1 MTNYKSVVNTAKNNK
16 LIRAELRE
24 FVLCKAI
31 TEGLYKNSEIAQQL
45 YPDSPI
51 RQKQCRLLSYD
62 YKWDQS
68 SFMSFNV
75 PIKYKNLFYFTKWVN
90 DVLKVYYKPSYSI
103 YLNGTD
109 GVIYDTKK
117 FRIYYDWLYK
127 DLSYLGNPGERE
139 VRLSK
144 ISQYLWTPLW
154 LILLVRK
161 TIINNW
167 NSIEFGNVNLLCV
180 CLSATEAFQDS
191 SELDNNFET
200 LKNYLNNVCGLPVK
214 YYHRYDADGFYI
226 DKEEKQFFVSG
237 EQNCYEFLDFIYK
250 AVRDIKIKLYN
261 GGYITLSSDM
271 EEDL

>member
-31 TEGLYKNSEIAQQL
+31 IEGLYKNSKIAQQL

-68 SFMSFNV
+68 SFMLFNV

-167 NSIEFGNVNLLCV
+167 SSIEFGNVNLLCV
-180 CLSATEAFQDS
+180 CLIATEAFQDS

-214 YYHRYDADGFYI
+214 YCHHYDAEGFYI

-237 EQNCYEFLDFIYK
+237 KQNCYEFLDFIYK
-250 AVRDIKIKLYN
+250 AVRDIKVKLYN